1 MSVLDEADRNS
12 YRQPDAEKKGM
23 LKLHYSN
30 RLEGLIEPLA
40 RSIAEQQRRDPLR
53 KISIVVP
60 NRAVEQFVKY
70 QIAERLGVA
79 ANLAFPFLRAHL
91 TNIVQNADPRLRVLD
106 ASALQLV
113 IFNSLLS
120 RKNRA
125 DSQLAPAWRYLDAGG
140 GHGTPEAELRAF
152 ELSGRTAKLF
162 EEYSISRR
170 AMLAQWSSAGVA
182 AAGAA
187 IAENEKWQQALWRIV
202 FNASGAA
209 SPEWTGDAAH
219 DWMLLPGA
227 FARIGDAALANA
239 MRDGLHVFGLAAPG
253 QAYAEIFARLG
264 KRGALS
270 IYALNP
276 CREFWEDLDT
286 SRRDAAANWVHR
298 GSRIGLDLDAT
309 EDPFGLAA
317 GDNRALELWG
327 RPGREYIRLLNELSD
342 CDFESNFIDQPSGKV
357 TSLLSRVQ
365 QDILDRSRG
374 AELEDA
380 PSAAG
385 IRFLACPGIQREVEI
400 VANDIWRL
408 LKQSASGKNPL
419 RFHEIGVLIPDA
431 ECEAY
436 APHIEAV
443 FARIHGIPVEISG
456 RSVARQSSV
465 TEAISLLLKLSLGR
479 FTRADLL
486 RLLKH
491 RALNGGDP
499 ALDVELW
506 DAWCE
511 ELGIFFGADGG
522 DPAATYIPANLFN
535 WDQALKRLALG
546 AFMSGE
552 RSGDDRLFESAEI
565 GALLPL
571 EIDESEIPAAQAFV
585 STARALLADANA
597 IRRERMSLRRWAQL
611 LMRMIERYI
620 IADDPEDRQMRDRCV
635 AAIDAMRTEEIES
648 PEVSYAVA
656 EAMASAR
663 IDELGARQVRF
674 AGHGVAAGAMGT
686 LHSIPFRAIFVMGL
700 GEAFF
705 PARDPRD
712 PLDLRGI
719 RRQAGD
725 LSPTDR
731 DRYMFLES
739 ILAAREQ
746 ITFSYVA
753 RDAHTGD
760 ALEPSTVIRE
770 LQLILGS
777 YLKEDAVDAFTLA
790 HPVSRYDR
798 RYFKDLGGGVSPL
811 NGLSVDSAAR
821 RGARITALREDLDR
835 YTDDAARLD
844 ARELLAS
851 LSSDAREALRPDLR
865 IPKIDG
871 AVEIADRDA
880 DLYLPVAVLRKF
892 LECPAQGA
900 ARYALGMSEDE
911 DADEDITDEPVG
923 MTRLDQVMLLREVFW
938 KLPASDTA
946 AKSEYL
952 RAAALAQMKGR
963 APAGPIADTLRDQ
976 DLNLIRGWSKY
987 AETARAGNLP
997 EWKEFRLGHAD
1008 EHRSSAQEIL
1018 PYLAL
1023 DIPVRTAPGKTITRR
1038 VRLYG
1043 NAGVFSP
1050 GLDASLQCVARKEA
1064 KAKHFLPLFLNAIVL
1079 KAAGQPIPK
1088 ELRAIL
1094 VGTAAEKKK
1103 LPPWI
1108 RTLAV
1113 PEKDQAVEYLTNLV
1127 SDLLSGPHD
1136 YFLPIEGVEEVYKLS
1151 RKGSGAEEAVSALEE
1166 MRDQE
1171 RDHGLPSS
1179 AYGPLRRWREL
1190 ELPSPEKIFDLANR
1204 RFGPIIS
1211 LFGNEDAG
1219 E

>member
-1 MSVLDEADRNS
+1 
-12 YRQPDAEKKGM
+12 M

-40 RSIAEQQRRDPLR
+40 DSIAEQQRRKPLR
-53 KISIVVP
+53 KIAIVVP
-60 NRAVEQFVKY
+60 SRAVEQFVKY
-70 QIAERLGVA
+70 QTAERLGVA
-79 ANLAFPFLRAHL
+79 ANLAFPFLRTHL
-91 TNIVQNADPRLRVLD
+91 TNIVQNANPRLRVL
-106 ASALQLV
+106 AAGALQLV
-113 IFNSLLS
+113 IFNSLISL
-120 RKNRA
+120 KNRA
-125 DSQLAPAWRYLDAGG
+125 DSQLAPAWRYIDAGG
-140 GHGTPEAELRAF
+140 GRDTPEAELRAF
-152 ELSGRTAKLF
+152 ELSGRVAKLF
-162 EEYSISRR
+162 EEYSISRCT
-170 AMLAQWSSAGVA
+170 MLARWSGGRVA
-182 AAGAA
+182 AAGTA
-187 IAENEKWQQALWRIV
+187 IAENEKWQQALWRII
-202 FNASGAA
+202 FDASGAA
-209 SPEWTGDAAH
+209 NPQWTGDAAH

-227 FARIGDAALANA
+227 FARISDAALTEA
-239 MRDGLHVFGLAAPG
+239 MRDGLHVFGLASPG

-264 KRGALS
+264 KCGALS

-276 CREFWEDLDT
+276 CREFWEDLNT
-286 SRRDAAANWVHR
+286 SRRDATTNWVHR
-298 GSRIGLDLDAT
+298 GSRIDGELEKS

-317 GDNRALELWG
+317 ADNRALELWG
-327 RPGREYIRLLNELSD
+327 LPGREYIRLLNELSD
-342 CDFESNFIDQPSGKV
+342 CDFESNFIDQPDGKDA
-357 TSLLSRVQ
+357 SLLSRVQ

-374 AELEDA
+374 AELRDA
-380 PSAAG
+380 ASPAS

-400 VANDIWRL
+400 VASEIWRL
-408 LKQSASGKNPL
+408 LQRSASGKNPL
-419 RFHEIGVLIPDA
+419 RFNEIGVLIPDS
-431 ECEAY
+431 ECEVY

-456 RSVARQSSV
+456 RSVARQSRV
-465 TEAISLLLKLSLGR
+465 AEAISLLLKLPLGR

-511 ELGIFFGADGG
+511 ELGVFFGADGG

-585 STARALLADANA
+585 STTRALLADANA

-611 LMRMIERYI
+611 LMRMIERYVI
-620 IADDPEDRQMRDRCV
+620 VDEPEDRQMRDRCL

-656 EAMASAR
+656 EAMASAL

-700 GEAFF
+700 GESFF

-719 RRQAGD
+719 RRHAGD

-739 ILAAREQ
+739 ILAARER
-746 ITFSYVA
+746 IAFSYVA
-753 RDAHTGD
+753 RDPHTGD

-777 YLKEDAVDAFTLA
+777 YLKEAAVDALTLA
-790 HPVSRYDR
+790 HPVSRYDVG
-798 RYFKDLGGGVSPL
+798 YFGDPGGGVSPL

-821 RGARITALREDLDR
+821 QGARITALRQDLDH

-844 ARELLAS
+844 ARELLAA
-851 LSSDAREALRPDLR
+851 LSPEAREALRPDLR
-865 IPKIDG
+865 IPKTSE
-871 AVEIADRDA
+871 AAEVTERDA
-880 DLYLPVAVLRKF
+880 DLYLPVAALRKF

-911 DADEDITDEPVG
+911 DADEDIADEPVG

-938 KLPASDTA
+938 KLPTSDTA

-987 AETARAGNLP
+987 AEAAKAGNLS
-997 EWKEFRLGHAD
+997 EWKEFRIGRAD
-1008 EHRSSAQEIL
+1008 EHASSSQEIL
-1018 PYLAL
+1018 PYLVL
-1023 DIPVRTAPGKTITRR
+1023 EVPVRTAPGKIISRR

-1043 NAGVFSP
+1043 SVGAFSP
-1050 GLDASLQCVARKEA
+1050 GFDAALQCVARKDA
-1064 KAKHFLPLFLNAIVL
+1064 KVRHFLPLFVNAIVL

-1088 ELRAIL
+1088 EFRAIL

-1108 RTLAV
+1108 GTLVA
-1113 PEKDQAVEYLTNLV
+1113 PEKDQAVEYLTRLV
-1127 SDLLSGPHD
+1127 SDLLSDPHD
-1136 YFLPIEGVEEVYKLS
+1136 YFLPIEAAEKVVRLS
-1151 RKGSGAEEAVSALEE
+1151 RKGSDAAEAISALEE
-1166 MRDQE
+1166 MRDQ
-1171 RDHGLPSS
+1171 DGDFGLPSS

-1190 ELPSPEKIFDLANR
+1190 ELPSPEKIFDLVNR
-1204 RFGPIIS
+1204 RFGPIRS
-1211 LFGNEDAG
+1211 LFGDEDGG